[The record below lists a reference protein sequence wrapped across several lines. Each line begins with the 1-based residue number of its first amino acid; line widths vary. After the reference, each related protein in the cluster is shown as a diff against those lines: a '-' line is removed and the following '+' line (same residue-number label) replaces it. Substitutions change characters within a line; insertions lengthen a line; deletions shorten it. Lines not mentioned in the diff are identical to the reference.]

1 MLTVIILDKR
11 EPPSAR
17 LCGAGKWRK
26 YIFVFAPY
34 ITDRQEQQCVCA
46 SQTAQCYRCAASHA
60 AKDDIRNCMFPAV
73 TPVHRATVQEQVLR
87 RMSAFVTQDKDGLVT
102 GVKNWNLYHA
112 CAKELKVWPDT
123 NCCETFPSMIF
134 FNRAETA
141 SYIRE
146 INKEG

>member
-1 MLTVIILDKR
+1 
-11 EPPSAR
+11 
-17 LCGAGKWRK
+17 
-26 YIFVFAPY
+26 
-34 ITDRQEQQCVCA
+34 
-46 SQTAQCYRCAASHA
+46 
-60 AKDDIRNCMFPAV
+60 
-73 TPVHRATVQEQVLR
+73 
-87 RMSAFVTQDKDGLVT
+87 MSAFVTQDKDGLVT